1 LTPPPLPART
11 SPTPTPA
18 PRLTNALLQ
27 MREAV
32 EAMMNE
38 KREDDSSS

>member
-1 LTPPPLPART
+1 M

-32 EAMMNE
+32 EAMMDENE
-38 KREDDSSS
+38 HNKDEPPGR